1 MKKKMFL
8 VKLVVACML
17 LSSCGEETETKAKRE
32 TKTYRETDNVLYW
45 DEVVLVEE
53 TMTEQTIIGW

>member
-1 MKKKMFL
+1 MKRKMFL

-32 TKTYRETDNVLYW
+32 TETDNVLYW

>member
-8 VKLVVACML
+8 VKLVVSCML
-17 LSSCGEETETKAKRE
+17 LSSCGEETETKPK
-32 TKTYRETDNVLYW
+32 KRETDNVLYW